1 MPSDADT
8 IDTPSSPNT
17 GHVNFRIHKAFL
29 PEGYESPPPSKE
41 KDITAATHGKSLDRS
56 PSNKDALPEPM
67 VYQTMKQKIEEWSD
81 EDDECFT
88 VCDLGDVYRQHL
100 RWKTHLPRVE
110 PFYGMLPASFFF
122 SKVDTQILTHA
133 YANCS
138 RQMQ

>member
-1 MPSDADT
+1 MPSDTVT

-17 GHVNFRIHKAFL
+17 GQVNFRIHKAFL

-41 KDITAATHGKSLDRS
+41 KDTTAAATNGKSLDRS

-81 EDDECFT
+81 GDDECFT

-110 PFYGMLPASFFF
+110 PFYGMYHLLFFIF
-122 SKVDTQILTHA
+122 SKVEP
-133 YANCS
+133 
-138 RQMQ
+138 